1 MVEVPDL
8 RLELKRR
15 TKYVATLSLGSKN
28 LRLAHVGTPLTK
40 FNYPSDKRQT
50 AATTKKMREAE
61 SHLDEFW
68 RHIDGHYVKQ
78 TGKTMNEI
86 LSDLLTPRT
95 LERTPE
101 WIEPA
106 APSIPE
112 KSSPAAM
119 LTDTFSTL
127 SMDDRIAQDDIV
139 TPIKVKV
146 KTRGAA
152 IAPDDVAPEDPPPV
166 PVPPVPTITVSSRAY
181 KVFQVLFYNPMHDIP
196 PGEIP
201 WSEFLYAL
209 SSIEFA
215 VQKQNGS
222 AWLFTPSAT
231 AQRSI
236 IFHEPHPSS
245 KIPIQIARR
254 HGRRLSRA
262 CGWATET
269 FVVE

>member
-1 MVEVPDL
+1 M
-8 RLELKRR
+8 
-15 TKYVATLSLGSKN
+15 
-28 LRLAHVGTPLTK
+28 GTPLAK
-40 FNYPSDKRQT
+40 FNYPSDKRRT
-50 AATTKKMREAE
+50 AATTEKMRKAE

-68 RHIDGHYVKQ
+68 HHVDEHYVKQ
-78 TGKTMNEI
+78 TGKTMHEI
-86 LSDLLTPRT
+86 LSGIISPRT

-106 APSIPE
+106 VPVIPE
-112 KSSPAAM
+112 KSPPAAA

-127 SMDDRIAQDDIV
+127 SVEGRIPQADIV
-139 TPIKVKV
+139 APIKMKV
-146 KTRGAA
+146 KTRGTATA
-152 IAPDDVAPEDPPPV
+152 PDHIAPVD
-166 PVPPVPTITVSSRAY
+166 VPPVTVSPLPTITVSRRAY
-181 KVFQVLFYNPMHDIP
+181 KVFRVLFYDPMHDLP

-209 SSIEFA
+209 SSIGFT

-222 AWLFTPSAT
+222 AWLFTPSDT

-245 KIPIQIARR
+245 KIPIHIARR

-262 CGWATET
+262 YGWAAET
-269 FVVE
+269 FVVN

>member
-1 MVEVPDL
+1 
-8 RLELKRR
+8 
-15 TKYVATLSLGSKN
+15 
-28 LRLAHVGTPLTK
+28 
-40 FNYPSDKRQT
+40 
-50 AATTKKMREAE
+50 MREAE

-68 RHIDGHYVKQ
+68 RHIDEHFVKR
-78 TGKTMNEI
+78 TGKTMHEI
-86 LSDLLTPRT
+86 CSDLLTPRT

-106 APSIPE
+106 VPSIPE
-112 KSSPAAM
+112 KSSPAAV

-127 SMDDRIAQDDIV
+127 NIDDRVAQDDTA

-146 KTRGAA
+146 KTRGSAVV
-152 IAPDDVAPEDPPPV
+152 PDDIAPEDAPPV

-181 KVFQVLFYNPMHDIP
+181 KVFRVLFYNPLHDIP

-209 SSIEFA
+209 SSIGFG

-222 AWLFTPSAT
+222 AWLFTPSGT
-231 AQRSI
+231 PQRSI

-262 CGWATET
+262 YGWATET
-269 FVVE
+269 FIVE